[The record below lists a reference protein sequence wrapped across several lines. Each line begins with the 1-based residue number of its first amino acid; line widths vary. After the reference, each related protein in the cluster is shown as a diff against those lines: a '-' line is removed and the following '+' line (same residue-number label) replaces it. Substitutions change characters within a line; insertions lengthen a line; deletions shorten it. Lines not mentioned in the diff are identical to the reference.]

1 VAGFFCM
8 KNRRV
13 RLGTFPDNKVRLRV
27 SSPGFDAV
35 EAIDDGHAITFDSD
49 FTDIAKITTVG
60 IANEVVINVVSGVN
74 VFGIRA
80 TYPNLGFKPFV
91 EVRSLVGSVVF
102 DDFFNSTFPS
112 GSYTLVESS
121 QLTVNASGS
130 QSNAGL
136 QALFIVYRIPVPSG

>member
-1 VAGFFCM
+1 M
-8 KNRRV
+8 KNCRV
-13 RLGTFPDNKVRLRV
+13 RLGAFPDGKVRLRV

-49 FTDIAKITTVG
+49 FTDIAKITAVG
-60 IANEVVINVVSGVN
+60 IASQVAVTNSGITS
-74 VFGIRA
+74 FAIQA

-102 DDFFNSTFPS
+102 DDFLNSTFPS
-112 GSYTLVESS
+112 GSYTQVESS
-121 QLTVNASGS
+121 QLTVNASGT
-130 QSNAGL
+130 QTNAGL

>member
-13 RLGTFPDNKVRLRV
+13 RLGTFPDGKVRLRV
-27 SSPGFDAV
+27 SAAAFDAV

-49 FTDIAKITTVG
+49 FTDIAKITAVG

-112 GSYTLVESS
+112 GSYTLVESF
-121 QLTVNASGS
+121 QLTVNVSGT
-130 QSNAGL
+130 QTNAGL